1 MAANETEISFEQPR
15 SGFGAW
21 LGIVLLF
28 LVFALF
34 VWAVMGIV
42 PHADNYEK
50 KRADARMEKLKTV
63 HDEADKALHG
73 YAWVDKSKGVVRL
86 PIERAMEVTLADLAQ
101 KKPTVAYPIPP
112 PAADQT
118 SAQTTAP
125 NAPPPATATTPAP
138 SPAGSLPK
146 ATMSEGK
153 NSEARGQPAGAANP
167 PNAAPASQP
176 GASATPAAS
185 PPAPASQARPN
196 PSAPTATP
204 VQSPVGSP
212 IPGKTP

>member
-1 MAANETEISFEQPR
+1 VTNETEISFEQPR

-28 LVFALF
+28 AVFALL
-34 VWAVMGIV
+34 VWAVMGMM
-42 PHADNYEK
+42 PHGDDYEQ
-50 KRADARMEKLKTV
+50 KRAEARVVKLKTV
-63 HDEADKALHG
+63 RDEANAALHG

-86 PIERAMEVTLADLAQ
+86 PIERAVELTLADLAQ
-101 KKPTVAYPIPP
+101 KKPAVAYPIPP
-112 PAADQT
+112 EVPAE
-118 SAQTTAP
+118 SAAAPTAPSPATTTAS
-125 NAPPPATATTPAP
+125 P

-146 ATMSEGK
+146 AAAITGKDSE
-153 NSEARGQPAGAANP
+153 NRGQPTGAANP
-167 PNAAPASQP
+167 PNAAPGSQP
-176 GASATPAAS
+176 GPSATPAAS

-204 VQSPVGSP
+204 VQSTAGTPIP